1 MPTTNNPTKN
11 SNDIEDER
19 ERRQEQ
25 AAQQS
30 RDEMGR
36 FEEGAEADV
45 HERQTSRMNTPDDEE
60 VHAQVNQ
67 GRQRGK
73 NPSSRDEH
81 DRADG
86 SGADEADDLPDDLPV
101 DRDLETSEDE
111 SQRGDSDVV
120 SSEDSERESERPGR
134 AQVSQVG
141 RSKQSIN
148 ASKRPRDQHGRFESS
163 SRKKRSDDSRSGN
176 SSNE

>member
-1 MPTTNNPTKN
+1 MPTNNNPTKN

-45 HERQTSRMNTPDDEE
+45 HERQTSRMNAPDDEE
-60 VHAQVNQ
+60 VHAPTSQ

-81 DRADG
+81 DESDRADD
-86 SGADEADDLPDDLPV
+86 SGADEADDLPV
-101 DRDLETSEDE
+101 ARDLESSEDE
-111 SQRGDSDVV
+111 SERDDSGAV
-120 SSEDSERESERPGR
+120 SREDSERESESPGR
-134 AQVSQVG
+134 AQARQVG